1 MSIEIRKSKLKKN
14 ENKKR
19 YNKWSVMDF
28 INKRVQLFQ
37 KLVINHFE
45 KTYCLNTVFQLRFLQ
60 PKSMYVNNNCILV
73 HNSVL
78 NQTYN
83 LDLDIKKYSIV
94 FILYKNI
101 NFFFNYKI

>member
-1 MSIEIRKSKLKKN
+1 
-14 ENKKR
+14 
-19 YNKWSVMDF
+19 MDF

-83 LDLDIKKYSIV
+83 LNEKNYTESEKKHYRFS
-94 FILYKNI
+94 Y
-101 NFFFNYKI
+101 FFVS